1 MKNLCCLAEGLK
13 FSLGSVF
20 YGYVYG
26 YGYSCGC
33 DPTFQ
38 IFQPAIFGLLFRV
51 RCDKMQTIFFRV
63 LL

>member
-1 MKNLCCLAEGLK
+1 MKNLCCPAEGLK

-20 YGYVYG
+20 

>member
-1 MKNLCCLAEGLK
+1 MKNLCCPAEGLK

-20 YGYVYG
+20 YGY
-26 YGYSCGC
+26 GC